1 MIPAAATRIDP
12 PTTHREEMPTAIA
25 PVRPRHEEF
34 SIDELIEAYQKGALE
49 IREAIDGMTDEEIA
63 AKPVDDMWST
73 LEVVCH
79 LADCE
84 QFFADRMKRTAA
96 TDQPELMEV
105 DGYRY
110 NDAMDYQHH
119 DLEEELQ
126 LIDATRR
133 QMARTLRLL
142 PRDAWNRVATLSD
155 LGTLTLRH
163 LVLHAINHVHHHL
176 EYVKEKRKA
185 LRRG

>member
-1 MIPAAATRIDP
+1 M
-12 PTTHREEMPTAIA
+12 PTTLA
-25 PVRPRHEEF
+25 PAPPKHEEF
-34 SIDELIEAYQKGALE
+34 SIEELIDAYEKGPSE
-49 IREAIDGMTDEEIA
+49 IRDAIAGMTEEEITA
-63 AKPVDDMWST
+63 TPVDGMWST

-96 TDQPELMEV
+96 TDRPELIEV
-105 DGYRY
+105 DGFRY
-110 NDAMDYQHH
+110 NDAMDYANHNL
-119 DLEEELQ
+119 DEELS
-126 LIDATRR
+126 LINATRR

-142 PRDAWNRVATLSD
+142 PRDAWNREATLRE

-185 LRRG
+185 MRRSR

>member
-1 MIPAAATRIDP
+1 M
-12 PTTHREEMPTAIA
+12 PTTLA
-25 PVRPRHEEF
+25 PVPPKHEEF
-34 SIDELIEAYQKGALE
+34 SIEELIDAYEKGSSE
-49 IREAIDGMTDEEIA
+49 IRAAIAGMTEEEIA

-84 QFFADRMKRTAA
+84 QFYADRMKRTAA
-96 TDQPELMEV
+96 TDRPELIEV
-105 DGYRY
+105 DGFRY

-119 DLEEELQ
+119 DLEEELL
-126 LIDATRR
+126 LIEATRR

-142 PRDAWNRVATLSD
+142 PRDAWNREATLSE

-176 EYVKEKRKA
+176 EHVKENRKA
-185 LRRG
+185 LR

>member
-1 MIPAAATRIDP
+1 MIPAALVRIDP
-12 PTTHREEMPTAIA
+12 PTTHRDEMPTAIA
-25 PVRPRHEEF
+25 PVLPRHEEF
-34 SIDELIEAYQKGALE
+34 SIDELIDAYQKGASE
-49 IREAIDGMTDEEIA
+49 IREAIEGMTDEEIA

-96 TDQPELMEV
+96 TDRPELMEV

-119 DLEEELQ
+119 DLEEELL
-126 LIDATRR
+126 LIEATRR

-176 EYVKEKRKA
+176 EYVKEKRQA